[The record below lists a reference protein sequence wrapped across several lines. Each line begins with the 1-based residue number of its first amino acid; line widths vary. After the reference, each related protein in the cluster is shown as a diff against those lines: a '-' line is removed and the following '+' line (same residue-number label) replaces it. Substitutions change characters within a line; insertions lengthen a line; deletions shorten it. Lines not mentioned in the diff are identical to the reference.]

1 MTRHYSIL
9 YTFEPDNHNL
19 GTGGKDFAS
28 QSSFYIQTSLLYTNE
43 SRHRM
48 LRVHNYCLKTSRD
61 VGEIYG
67 AIDYQT
73 LVAAI
78 IRKKL
83 PAFISQIP
91 LIDVQLEVINEFK
104 KIFKGIAAQT
114 SADFQS
120 NTLPFLALGF
130 LGVLKSTV
138 FQAHYINN
146 CEVISQK

>member
-1 MTRHYSIL
+1 MYQ
-9 YTFEPDNHNL
+9 FEPDPQNQA
-19 GTGGKDFAS
+19 AS
-28 QSSFYIQTSLLYTNE
+28 ARQAANAFYIQTSLLYTNE
-43 SRHRM
+43 ARHRM
-48 LRVHNYCLKTSRD
+48 LRVHNYCVKTARD
-61 VGEIYG
+61 LGEVYG

-73 LVAAI
+73 LVTAV

-83 PAFISQIP
+83 PSFISQVP
-91 LIDVQLEVINEFK
+91 LIDIQLEVINEFK

-120 NTLPFLALGF
+120 GILPYLALGF

-146 CEVISQK
+146 CELIS